1 MPTSA
6 SPPPQDAALLDVERK
21 HTMALLRNHAGLC
34 LLPTNKIPKALESMI
49 FWSNQST
56 DEGTELSW
64 RLMDILVQNQVH
76 IEATVLNQL
85 VLGWTRRRHKLRS
98 KGVLAR
104 LAEYEPHVQANIDTY
119 RMILEAADH
128 HGDLPEVLDMLHSA
142 VAGMESSL
150 DTEKMLKHIQQIR
163 LNPGA
168 SFQIE
173 HQQEHEHAHEP
184 PKIATSPIDVEN
196 QLLAAGNEPLNKNFN
211 LVLQTW
217 VNSKEQP
224 DRIATRCV
232 EILRHMQ
239 GLYRQGHERAIP
251 TLVTYSLV
259 LTAIARTGRARQ
271 AETILK
277 ELLDVYQEHG
287 YAIQQPNKMHFTA
300 VMDAWA
306 KSAEPDAPKHA
317 WNLLQ
322 RMQRMATET
331 NNPDLFPSTITYN
344 TVLNALAQSRDA
356 PAACA
361 LVQDMW
367 TWYEQGNVHVKPTLD
382 TYNTVLNAL
391 AETGAAV
398 QADRIL
404 LELHTRYNQ
413 GDQDVRPNV
422 ACYNTVLKAWKNS
435 GADDAAE
442 RAIDL
447 LDEME
452 RLAADERGLDTL
464 PDRVSYTTVIH
475 IWFKRGDK
483 VNSPRIKALL
493 KKRSRTGVAGDITMY
508 NAYLDG
514 LAKAGHCQEAQDL
527 LDELC
532 DNYFAGTSAIK
543 PDVVTF
549 NTVIAAWPP
558 AEKAEAVFRQLMT
571 LGPQL
576 DIAPTVISFTTL
588 ITACAKSKCPEK
600 AERHRQELRTVYSTT
615 SDELLR
621 PDRKLYTTVL
631 RAWKLSGDPRA
642 LDKCYALVEDLKALH
657 QSGVPNCNPD
667 HMVYNTL
674 LEVIAASPIPDK
686 AERAHSILEEMKSK
700 HIRINKFTLD
710 CVLLACARRDP
721 NATLASRERAFSIA
735 HQAFHQLLQEYQ
747 PDHRVFQLFFRVAS
761 GLDRAK
767 EVDEANT
774 LCHKLGFSNAALQT
788 RK

>member
-1 MPTSA
+1 
-6 SPPPQDAALLDVERK
+6 
-21 HTMALLRNHAGLC
+21 
-34 LLPTNKIPKALESMI
+34 
-49 FWSNQST
+49 
-56 DEGTELSW
+56 
-64 RLMDILVQNQVH
+64 
-76 IEATVLNQL
+76 
-85 VLGWTRRRHKLRS
+85 
-98 KGVLAR
+98 
-104 LAEYEPHVQANIDTY
+104 
-119 RMILEAADH
+119 
-128 HGDLPEVLDMLHSA
+128 
-142 VAGMESSL
+142 MESSQG
-150 DTEKMLKHIQQIR
+150 TEQILQRIQR
-163 LNPGA
+163 LRRNPGA
-168 SFQIE
+168 SVQTE
-173 HQQEHEHAHEP
+173 QQHEHEP
-184 PKIATSPIDVEN
+184 PKTTTSPVDVEN

-211 LVLQTW
+211 HVLQTW
-217 VNSKEQP
+217 LNSNEHP
-224 DRIATRCV
+224 DRVATRCV

-259 LTAIARTGRARQ
+259 LTAMARTGRARQ

-277 ELLDVYQEHG
+277 ELLDAYQEHG
-287 YAIQQPNKMHFTA
+287 NAIQQPNKMHFTA

-306 KSAEPDAPKHA
+306 KSSEPNAPEHA

-331 NNPDLFPSTITYN
+331 NNPDLLPSIMSYN

-361 LVQDMW
+361 LLQDMW
-367 TWYEQGNVHVKPTLD
+367 TWYEQGNVHAKPILS
-382 TYNTVLNAL
+382 TYNAVLNAL

-398 QADRIL
+398 QADRML
-404 LELHTRYNQ
+404 LELHTRYSQ

-435 GADDAAE
+435 GADDAPE
-442 RAIDL
+442 RAMDL

-452 RLAADERGLDTL
+452 RLATDEQGFDTL
-464 PDRVSYTTVIH
+464 PNRVSYTTVVH
-475 IWFKRGDK
+475 IWSKRGHK
-483 VNSPRIKALL
+483 VTSPRIKALL
-493 KKRSRTGVAGDITMY
+493 KKRSPTGVAGDISMY

-532 DNYFAGTSAIK
+532 CNYVAGTSAIK

-549 NTVIAAWPP
+549 NTVIAAWRP
-558 AEKAEAVFRQLMT
+558 AEKAEAVFRQMMT

-588 ITACAKSKCPEK
+588 ITAFVKSKCPDM
-600 AERHRQELRTVYSTT
+600 AERYLQELRTVYATT

-631 RAWKLSGDPRA
+631 QAWKLSGDPRA
-642 LDKCYALVEDLKALH
+642 LDKCYALVEDLKALQ
-657 QSGVPNCNPD
+657 QSGVPNCSPD

-674 LEVIAASPIPDK
+674 LEVIAASPAPDK
-686 AERAHSILEEMKSK
+686 AERANSILEEMKLN

-721 NATLASRERAFSIA
+721 NATLASRERAFS
-735 HQAFHQLLQEYQ
+735 
-747 PDHRVFQLFFRVAS
+747 
-761 GLDRAK
+761 K
-767 EVDEANT
+767 EVDEANM
-774 LCHKLGFSNAALQT
+774 LRHKLGFSNAALQT